1 MSLVEE
7 INKIEEELAE
17 DRAKI
22 RSDREKVDREL
33 EGIAQRQAVLTGLEN
48 GINDKYAAIEARE
61 RDIQKREDKLTD
73 IADLDTKRVLLAR
86 RQRELVEYEN
96 ELARMKSRQDER
108 EQKLTTERAEL
119 EEEKK
124 TYKETLKTQFIKQLE
139 RVVQ

>member
-86 RQRELVEYEN
+86 RQRELTEYEN

>member
-1 MSLVEE
+1 MSLHDE

-33 EGIAQRQAVLTGLEN
+33 EGLAQRQAVLTGLEN
-48 GINDKYAAIEARE
+48 GINDKYAAIEERE
-61 RDIQKREDKLTD
+61 REIQKREDKLTD
-73 IADLDTKRVLLAR
+73 IADLDTKRVLVAR
-86 RQRELVEYEN
+86 RQRELTEYEN
-96 ELARMKSRQDER
+96 ELARMKARQDER
-108 EQKLTTERAEL
+108 EAKLTTERQEL